1 MVFRFDTE
9 QARRME
15 LGPFRDKAGTSTP
28 GQKDAVHDFVGNAN
42 GTLRVGVWECTPGR
56 FSSERATTEIFEVL
70 KGSATLIGA
79 DGTGTDV
86 GPGDHAVTPKGW
98 KGEWIVHETIRK
110 IFIVHPEAP

>member
-1 MVFRFDTE
+1 
-9 QARRME
+9 
-15 LGPFRDKAGTSTP
+15 
-28 GQKDAVHDFVGNAN
+28 VHDFVGNAN

-56 FSSERATTEIFEVL
+56 FASERTTTEIFEVL

-79 DGTGTDV
+79 DGIRTDV

-110 IFIVHPEAP
+110 IFIVHPEAA